1 MGTMT
6 EPMQMCLRHGNLKI
20 KRLENAS
27 QVIAI
32 KMKTDFEKCVFDK
45 TEDRVKVLSVRRAN
59 ALY

>member
-6 EPMQMCLRHGNLKI
+6 ERMQMCLRHGNLKI
-20 KRLENAS
+20 QRLENTG

-32 KMKTDFEKCVFDK
+32 KMKTDFEKCIFDK
-45 TEDRVKVLSVRRAN
+45 TEDRVKVLSVMRAN